1 MDLIIK
7 SGIMKQLKLVLVLVV
22 ILSTAAVRASG
33 QADETMPRDLFYDKI
48 APTEKEVIPY
58 DNVREA
64 DVLWQKRIWRII
76 DSREKMNLPF
86 KYEGID
92 WKDLKPLIFVL
103 RDAAVSG
110 EITVYQEDNFK
121 VVKLPADVAKI
132 GAGNDTIPLTDLDGN
147 YIKDTV
153 LVREFDPTRV
163 SKYRIK
169 EDWFFDEE
177 TSTMQVRIIAIAP
190 LYYDDQIQ
198 LDLPMFWAHYPTARN
213 VLVKQEVFNPR
224 NDAVRLTWDDLF
236 EMRLFSSYIYKES
249 NVFDRR
255 IQDYLT
261 GTDALRESDRIKQDI
276 FEYEH
281 DVWSY

>member
-1 MDLIIK
+1 MLLISK
-7 SGIMKQLKLVLVLVV
+7 TVVMKKFRVMHVLLIMLL
-22 ILSTAAVRASG
+22 AVAGRSYG
-33 QADETMPRDLFYDKI
+33 QANETMPRDLFYDKV
-48 APTEKEVIPY
+48 APLEKEVIPY
-58 DNVREA
+58 DNIREA

-92 WKDLKPLIFVL
+92 WKDLKPLVFIL

-121 VVKLPADVAKI
+121 TVKLPADVAKI
-132 GAGNDTIPLTDLDGN
+132 GAGNDTIQLTDLDGN
-147 YIKDTV
+147 YLKDTV
-153 LVREFDPTRV
+153 LVREFDPTKV

-177 TSTMQVRIIAIAP
+177 TSSMQVRIMAIAP

-198 LDLPMFWAHYPTARN
+198 LDLPMFWAYYPAVRN
-213 VLVKQEVFNPR
+213 VFVKQEVFNAR
-224 NDAVRLTWDDLF
+224 NDAVRLTWEDLF
-236 EMRLFSSYIYKES
+236 EMRLFTSYIYKES

-255 IQDYLT
+255 IQDYAT

>member
-1 MDLIIK
+1 MKKFRVMQVLLI
-7 SGIMKQLKLVLVLVV
+7 MLL
-22 ILSTAAVRASG
+22 AVAGRSYG
-33 QADETMPRDLFYDKI
+33 QANETMPRDLFYDKV
-48 APTEKEVIPY
+48 APLEKEVIPY
-58 DNVREA
+58 DNIREA

-92 WKDLKPLIFVL
+92 WKDLKPLVFIL

-121 VVKLPADVAKI
+121 TVKLPADVAKI
-132 GAGNDTIPLTDLDGN
+132 GAGNDTIQLTDLDGN
-147 YIKDTV
+147 YLKDTV
-153 LVREFDPTRV
+153 LVREFDPTKV

-177 TSTMQVRIIAIAP
+177 TSSMQVRIMAIAP

-198 LDLPMFWAHYPTARN
+198 LDLPMFWAYYPAVRN
-213 VLVKQEVFNPR
+213 VFVKQEVFNAR
-224 NDAVRLTWDDLF
+224 NDAVRLTWEDLF
-236 EMRLFSSYIYKES
+236 EMRLFTSYIYKES

-255 IQDYLT
+255 IQDYAT

>member
-1 MDLIIK
+1 
-7 SGIMKQLKLVLVLVV
+7 MKKFRVLQVLVIMLFAV
-22 ILSTAAVRASG
+22 AVRSYG
-33 QADETMPRDLFYDKI
+33 QANETMPRDLFYDKI
-48 APTEKEVIPY
+48 APLEKEVIPY
-58 DNVREA
+58 DNIREA
-64 DVLWQKRIWRII
+64 DVLWQRRVWRII

-92 WKDLKPLIFVL
+92 WKDLKPLVFIL

-121 VVKLPADVAKI
+121 TVKLPDDVAKI
-132 GAGNDTIPLTDLDGN
+132 GAGNDTIQLTDLDGN
-147 YIKDTV
+147 YLKDTV
-153 LVREFDPTRV
+153 LVREFDPTKV

-177 TSTMQVRIIAIAP
+177 TSSMQVRIMAIAP

-198 LDLPMFWAHYPTARN
+198 LDLPMFWAYYPTARN
-213 VLVKQEVFNPR
+213 VFVKQEVFNPR
-224 NDAVRLTWDDLF
+224 NDAVRLSWEDLF
-236 EMRLFSSYIYKES
+236 EMRLFTSYIYKES

-255 IQDYLT
+255 IQDYAT

>member
-7 SGIMKQLKLVLVLVV
+7 SGIMKQLKLVSVLVI
-22 ILSTAAVRASG
+22 ILSTAAFRASG

-147 YIKDTV
+147 YLKDTV

>member
-1 MDLIIK
+1 
-7 SGIMKQLKLVLVLVV
+7 MKQLKLVSVLVI
-22 ILSTAAVRASG
+22 ILSTAAFRASG

>member
-7 SGIMKQLKLVLVLVV
+7 SGIMKQLKLVSVLVI
-22 ILSTAAVRASG
+22 ILSTAAFRASG

-92 WKDLKPLIFVL
+92 WKDIKPLIFVL

>member
-22 ILSTAAVRASG
+22 ILSTAAVRVSG

-147 YIKDTV
+147 YLKDTV

>member
-1 MDLIIK
+1 MDVITK
-7 SGIMKQLKLVLVLVV
+7 SGIMKQLKLVSVLVV
-22 ILSTAAVRASG
+22 ILCIGAIRASG
-33 QADETMPRDLFYDKI
+33 QADETMPRDLFYDKV
-48 APTEKEVIPY
+48 APLEKEVIPY

-92 WKDLKPLIFVL
+92 WKELKPLIFVL
-103 RDAAVSG
+103 RDAAISG

-121 VVKLPADVAKI
+121 MVKLPADVARI

-163 SKYRIK
+163 TKYRIK

-177 TSTMQVRIIAIAP
+177 TSTMQVRIMAIAP

-224 NDAVRLTWDDLF
+224 NDAIRLTWDDLF

>member
-1 MDLIIK
+1 MKKFSVLTIIAV
-7 SGIMKQLKLVLVLVV
+7 IMLAGTF
-22 ILSTAAVRASG
+22 SSYG
-33 QADETMPRDLFYDKI
+33 QADELMPRDLFYDKV
-48 APTEKEVIPY
+48 APIEKEVIPY
-58 DNVREA
+58 DNIREA

-92 WKDLKPLIFVL
+92 WKDLKPLVFVL
-103 RDAAVSG
+103 RDAAISG

-121 VVKLPADVAKI
+121 TVKLPDDVAKI
-132 GAGNDTIPLTDLDGN
+132 GAGNDTIQLSDLDGN
-147 YIKDTV
+147 YVKDTV
-153 LVREFDPTRV
+153 LVREFDPTKV

-177 TSTMQVRIIAIAP
+177 TSAMQVRIIAIAP

-198 LDLPMFWAHYPTARN
+198 LDLPMFWAYYPTARN
-213 VLVKQEVFNPR
+213 VLVKQEVFNQR

-236 EMRLFSSYIYKES
+236 EMRLFTSYIYKES

-255 IQDYLT
+255 IQDYAT

-276 FEYEH
+276 FEFEH

>member
-1 MDLIIK
+1 
-7 SGIMKQLKLVLVLVV
+7 MKQLKLVSVLVI
-22 ILSTAAVRASG
+22 ILSTAAFRASG

-92 WKDLKPLIFVL
+92 WKDIKPLIFVL

-249 NVFDRR
+249 NLFDRR

>member
-1 MDLIIK
+1 MDVITK
-7 SGIMKQLKLVLVLVV
+7 SGIMKQLKLVSVLVV
-22 ILSTAAVRASG
+22 ILCIGAIRASG
-33 QADETMPRDLFYDKI
+33 QADETMPRDLFYDKV
-48 APTEKEVIPY
+48 APLEKEVIPY

-92 WKDLKPLIFVL
+92 WKELKPLIFVL
-103 RDAAVSG
+103 RDAAISG

-121 VVKLPADVAKI
+121 MVKLPADVARI

-163 SKYRIK
+163 TKYRIK

-177 TSTMQVRIIAIAP
+177 TSTMQVRIMAIAP

>member
-1 MDLIIK
+1 
-7 SGIMKQLKLVLVLVV
+7 MKQLKLVSVLVI
-22 ILSTAAVRASG
+22 ILSTAAFRATG

-92 WKDLKPLIFVL
+92 WKDIKPLIFVL

>member
-1 MDLIIK
+1 MGLIIK
-7 SGIMKQLKLVLVLVV
+7 SGIMKQLKLVSVLVI
-22 ILSTAAVRASG
+22 ILSTAAFRASG

>member
-1 MDLIIK
+1 
-7 SGIMKQLKLVLVLVV
+7 MKQLKLVLVLVV

-281 DVWSY
+281 DVWPF

>member
-1 MDLIIK
+1 
-7 SGIMKQLKLVLVLVV
+7 MKQLKLVLVLVV